1 MDLIVFLKEYWVI
14 LTAILGVIISY
25 VRMESAIRSLKA
37 TDEKQEKQIEKNL
50 DLHNKDVVYLQ
61 AKLEANSLEFKKIEI
76 ALEGLKVN
84 VEFIK
89 QQLNKK

>member
-1 MDLIVFLKEYWVI
+1 MDLIIFLKEYWTIVI
-14 LTAILGVIISY
+14 AITGLIISY
-25 VRMESAIRSLKA
+25 ARMESAIRSLKA
-37 TDEKQEKQIEKNL
+37 TDEKQERDIERNL
-50 DLHNKDVVYLQ
+50 DLHNKDISYLQ

-89 QQLNKK
+89 QQVNK

>member
-1 MDLIVFLKEYWVI
+1 MDLIVFLKEYWTIVI
-14 LTAILGVIISY
+14 AITGLIISY
-25 VRMESAIRSLKA
+25 ARMESAIRSLKA
-37 TDEKQEKQIEKNL
+37 TDEKQEKQIDKNL
-50 DLHNKDVVYLQ
+50 DLHNKDISYLQ

-89 QQLNKK
+89 QQVNK

>member
-1 MDLIVFLKEYWVI
+1 MDLILFLKEYWTIVI
-14 LTAILGVIISY
+14 ALVGLIISY
-25 VRMESAIRSLKA
+25 ARMESAIRSLKA